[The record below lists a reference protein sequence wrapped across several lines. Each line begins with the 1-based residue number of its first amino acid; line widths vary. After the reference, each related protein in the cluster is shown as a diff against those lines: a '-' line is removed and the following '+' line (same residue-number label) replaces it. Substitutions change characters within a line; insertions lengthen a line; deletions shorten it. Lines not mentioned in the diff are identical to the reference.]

1 MTFRYRKRTVE
12 DIRARLRRGEEREAI
27 REAYQN
33 KPARL
38 AALYREEGKDEL
50 AALIECG
57 RWSRKRGALPL
68 LNSKADIKQEVIA
81 NVRTH
86 ERRERRA
93 NGGKLPRGARLRFVE
108 SKLADM
114 AELGELDGLSLANAD
129 QERVSYDREC
139 LKAEIIA
146 DLGRGRKRRR
156 RVRHP
161 VA

>member
-38 AALYREEGKDEL
+38 AALLREEGEDEL
-50 AALIECG
+50 ADLIESG

-68 LNSKADIKQEVIA
+68 LNSKADIKQEVIF

-86 ERRERRA
+86 EWRLRRA
-93 NGGKLPRGARLRFVE
+93 NGGKLPRGSRPRLVE
-108 SKLADM
+108 GKLADM
-114 AELGELDGLSLANAD
+114 AEMGELDGLSPANAD
-129 QERVSYDREC
+129 QEQVSYDREC
-139 LKAEIIA
+139 LKAEIIE
-146 DLGRGRKRRR
+146 DLGRGRRRR
-156 RVRHP
+156 RHP
-161 VA
+161 AA